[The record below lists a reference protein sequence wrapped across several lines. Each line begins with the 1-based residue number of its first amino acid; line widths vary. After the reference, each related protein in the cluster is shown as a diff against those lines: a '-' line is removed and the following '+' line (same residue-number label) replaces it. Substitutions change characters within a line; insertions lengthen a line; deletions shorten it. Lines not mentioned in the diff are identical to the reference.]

1 MSVRIDFTLSNRFSA
16 VEQAIF
22 RLVIDGVR
30 DVNTITAL
38 LSVYSDEVIA
48 NAIKM
53 LVNYQILR
61 ANIESRTLALSDTI
75 VALIDQSLEQS
86 KTLTIEDFE
95 LIGSLSTADDRLEEK
110 EKYQIKHQ
118 LLSTLL
124 PGVNIG
130 FLVKS
135 LEFTIYQR
143 GDQDE

>member
-75 VALIDQSLEQS
+75 LALIDQCLEQS
-86 KTLTIEDFE
+86 NTLTIEDFE
-95 LIGSLSTADDRLEEK
+95 FIGSLSTADNRFEEK

>member
-1 MSVRIDFTLSNRFSA
+1 MSVRIDFTLSNRLSA

-75 VALIDQSLEQS
+75 LALIDQCLEQS
-86 KTLTIEDFE
+86 NTLTIEDFE
-95 LIGSLSTADDRLEEK
+95 FIGSLSTADNRLEEK